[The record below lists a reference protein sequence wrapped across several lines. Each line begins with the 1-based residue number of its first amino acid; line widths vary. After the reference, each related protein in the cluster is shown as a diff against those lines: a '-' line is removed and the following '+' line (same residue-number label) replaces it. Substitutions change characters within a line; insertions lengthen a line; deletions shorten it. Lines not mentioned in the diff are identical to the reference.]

1 MNKPPASHDSTNRT
15 CDIAAQD
22 KEVRDE
28 LSREIGHAR
37 PALAS
42 PVYLGRPPSRAQIP
56 ASNLR
61 QRD

>member
-1 MNKPPASHDSTNRT
+1 MRKQPANSNLTNQS

-22 KEVRDE
+22 KEVRE
-28 LSREIGHAR
+28 QLSREIGHAR